1 VSLVLRVKGAIR
13 ETPSTRLVRVDLD
26 GAAFPFDAG
35 QAALLAP
42 AGAVERVPY
51 SIACA
56 PDDVRATG
64 ALEFLIKIDGE
75 GTWGNDFPPLRR
87 GMRLDVEG
95 PVGTFAFPR
104 RLREPR
110 LLFIAGGTGIA
121 PVRAM
126 IRHARS
132 IGYDGRVW
140 LLYSARTPSDFAFQ
154 RELRGMARR
163 RELDLVL
170 TATREFAGRW
180 RGNRGRMAADLLAPV
195 VSAAPARCFVC
206 GPSAM
211 VADVP
216 PILRGL
222 GVPDGRIHVEQWT

>member
-1 VSLVLRVKGAIR
+1 MSLVLRVKGIIR
-13 ETPSTRLVRVDLD
+13 ETPSTRLVRVDLA
-26 GAAFPFDAG
+26 GAPFSFDPG

-42 AGAVERVPY
+42 VGAGTRVPY
-51 SIACA
+51 SVACA
-56 PDDVRATG
+56 PEDVRVTDT
-64 ALEFLIKIDGE
+64 LEFLIKVDPDN
-75 GTWGNDFPPLRR
+75 TWGDDFPGLRR

-104 RLREPR
+104 RVREPQ

-126 IRHARS
+126 IRHARAA
-132 IGYDGRVW
+132 GYDGRVRV
-140 LLYSARTPSDFAFQ
+140 LYSARTPADFAFA

-163 RELDLVL
+163 GEIELVL

-180 RGNRGRMAADLLAPV
+180 RGSRGRMAAGQLAPL
-195 VSAAPARCFVC
+195 VSAAPTRCFVC

-222 GVPDGRIHVEQWT
+222 GVPAGRIHVEQWT

>member
-1 VSLVLRVKGAIR
+1 MTLVLRVKGVVR
-13 ETPSTRLVRVDLD
+13 ETPSTRLVRVDLG
-26 GAAFPFDAG
+26 GAPFSFDAG

-42 AGAVERVPY
+42 AGAAERVPY

-56 PDDVRATG
+56 PEDARATG
-64 ALEFLIKIDGE
+64 TLEFLIKIDAD
-75 GTWGNDFPPLRR
+75 GTWGNDFPLPRR

-126 IRHARS
+126 LRHAMAV
-132 IGYDGRVW
+132 GYSGRLWV
-140 LLYSARTPSDFAFQ
+140 LYSARTPADFAFR

-163 RELDLVL
+163 KAIDLVL
-170 TATREFAGRW
+170 TATREFAEPW
-180 RGNRGRMAADLLAPV
+180 RGRRGRMAAELLAPIV
-195 VSAAPARCFVC
+195 TEAPTRCFVC

-216 PILRGL
+216 PLLRGL
-222 GVPDGRIHVEQWT
+222 GVPDGQIHVEQWT